1 MDAAGPSPTHGGD
14 PVERVSESVTCVLAP
29 NPGPM
34 TLDGTNSYL
43 LGAGASRVVVDPG
56 PLDDAHLERLSA
68 HPVDLVLLTHHHA
81 DHTEAAV
88 EFARRTGAPVRA
100 VDAALCVGADPL
112 VDGETIEA
120 AGVRIRVLTTPG
132 HTADS
137 VCFALPHEGPHG
149 AVITGDTVLGRGTT
163 VIVHPDGSLADYLAS
178 LRRLR
183 DLGPATALVAHGPVL
198 PDLAAACE
206 QYLAHRAERLG
217 QIQDALARLAL
228 DASLDDVTVTEVT
241 DTVYAD
247 APEAV
252 RFAAE
257 ASVRA
262 QLAFLAEGGV
272 LP

>member
-1 MDAAGPSPTHGGD
+1 MDAASTTPERDGGT
-14 PVERVSESVTCVLAP
+14 VVRVSETVTRVLAP

-43 LGAGASRVVVDPG
+43 LGTGASRVVVDPG
-56 PLDDAHLERLSA
+56 PLDETHLGLLSA
-68 HPVDLVLLTHHHA
+68 HPVDLVLITHHHA
-81 DHTEAAV
+81 DHTEASV

-100 VDAALCVGADPL
+100 VDAAFCVGGDPL
-112 VDGETIEA
+112 VDGEEFEA

-132 HTADS
+132 HTSDS
-137 VCFALPHEGPHG
+137 VCFALPDEGPHG

-183 DLGPATALVAHGPVL
+183 DLGPATALVAPGPVL

-206 QYLAHRAERLG
+206 RDLAHRAERLT
-217 QIQDALARLAL
+217 QVQDALGRLGL
-228 DASLDDVTVTEVT
+228 DANLDGATVTAVT
-241 DTVYAD
+241 DAVYAD
-247 APEAV
+247 APAAV

-262 QLAFLAEGGV
+262 QLVFLADGGR
-272 LP
+272 L

>member
-1 MDAAGPSPTHGGD
+1 MDAAGPSPKHDID
-14 PVERVSESVTCVLAP
+14 PVERVSESVMRVLAP

-56 PLDDAHLERLSA
+56 PLDDAHLARLSA
-68 HPVDLVLLTHHHA
+68 HPVDLVLITHHHA

-88 EFARRTGAPVRA
+88 EFARRTSAPVRA
-100 VDAALCVGADPL
+100 VDAALCIGADPL
-112 VDGETIEA
+112 VDGEELEA

-163 VIVHPDGSLADYLAS
+163 VIVHPDGSLAAYLAS

-183 DLGPATALVAHGPVL
+183 DVGPATALVAHGPVL

-206 QYLAHRAERLG
+206 KYLAHRAERLT
-217 QIQDALARLAL
+217 QVQDALTRLGLDARL
-228 DASLDDVTVTEVT
+228 DESTVTAVA
-241 DTVYAD
+241 DAVYAE
-247 APEAV
+247 APVAV

-262 QLAFLAEGGV
+262 QLAYLAE
-272 LP
+272 